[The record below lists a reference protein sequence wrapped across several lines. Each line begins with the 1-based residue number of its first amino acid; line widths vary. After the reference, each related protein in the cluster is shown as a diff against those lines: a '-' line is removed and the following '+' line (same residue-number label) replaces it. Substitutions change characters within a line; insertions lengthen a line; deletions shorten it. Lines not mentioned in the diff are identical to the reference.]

1 MWSFIVVNVW
11 FISSSIDGFLDFPV
25 YNELRRKFP
34 TPSQLLSRLTT
45 DVISHKVPQFKPSL
59 ILGEGRKHLKCKARR
74 ENITGEVSTLKVG
87 LKHCILGLLSCL
99 LRICDVKIIILQNCG
114 ERKYDTGAGLNDIKH

>member
-59 ILGEGRKHLKCKARR
+59 IRGEGRKHLKCKARR
-74 ENITGEVSTLKVG
+74 ENITGEVSTLRVE

>member
-1 MWSFIVVNVW
+1 MTNPEAGGNLTNQRAETKLKFIELYNSMWSYIVVVW

-34 TPSQLLSRLTT
+34 TPSQWLSRLTT

-59 ILGEGRKHLKCKARR
+59 IRGEGRKHLKCKARR
-74 ENITGEVSTLKVG
+74 ENITGEVSTLTV
-87 LKHCILGLLSCL
+87 
-99 LRICDVKIIILQNCG
+99 
-114 ERKYDTGAGLNDIKH
+114 